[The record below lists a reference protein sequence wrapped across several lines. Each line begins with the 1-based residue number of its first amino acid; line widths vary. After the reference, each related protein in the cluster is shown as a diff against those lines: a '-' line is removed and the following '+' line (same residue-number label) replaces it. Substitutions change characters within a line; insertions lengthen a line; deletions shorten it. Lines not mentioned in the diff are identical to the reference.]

1 MSTETGA
8 QRLADL
14 LREGQQFWSTPTG
27 AAVRRAERACLGP
40 VCERLFGVHS
50 LELGFG
56 NLLADMCPVRHAM
69 GWAPS
74 RELAQD
80 AATLIC
86 SPDALP
92 LPDDSLS
99 LVIVHHLLEVAPDP
113 HHMLQEAARV
123 TADEGRLILFGWMPF
138 SAGALGRLAPGKR
151 QRLPWRGQWR
161 SPGRLRDWLAF
172 VDFQVERVDYCA
184 FRLPGRPARNA
195 LFETLGRRHN
205 LPLGD
210 SYMIQACRRPQ
221 LLKTRDN
228 RLRFTSPLGGPA
240 LGAAR
245 LEVEPGVPDCMG
257 NRAANGTA
265 QEKRMTEIE

>member
-1 MSTETGA
+1 MSTESGA
-8 QRLADL
+8 QRLAVL
-14 LREGQQFWSTPTG
+14 FREGQHFWSTPTG
-27 AAVRRAERACLGP
+27 DAVRRAERACLGP

-56 NLLADMCPVRHAM
+56 NLLADMCPVRHAL
-69 GWAPS
+69 GWAPT

-80 AATLIC
+80 ASTLVC

-92 LPDDSLS
+92 LPDGSLS

-123 TADEGRLILFGWMPF
+123 TGDEGRLILFGWMPF
-138 SAGALGRLAPGKR
+138 SSGALGRLSPGRR
-151 QRLPWRGQWR
+151 QQLPWCGQWR
-161 SPGRLRDWLAF
+161 TPSRLRDWLAF
-172 VDFQVERVDYCA
+172 VDFQIERVDYCA
-184 FRLPGRPARNA
+184 FHLPGRLPRNS

-221 LLKTRDN
+221 LIAPRESG
-228 RLRFTSPLGGPA
+228 LRFGVPLGGSA

-245 LEVEPGVPDCMG
+245 LRPDPGAARD
-257 NRAANGTA
+257 RAAHK
-265 QEKRMTEIE
+265 KRMTESE